1 MKYPRLKIAGF
12 TLLPVV
18 LAMSL
23 IAAIAFLLN
32 RDNGMNVNLVSKQ
45 MDADRARY
53 AAEAGLQAANA
64 KVQSLSCAGGF
75 PVIGVPITNNNFG
88 GASYSAYA
96 TTAAGNTTSLVSTG
110 TYNGT
115 SVTLTRNNIYVYQ
128 TTPNTY
134 TFQPDATTGMDTY
147 VDSTVTANYGAASTL
162 KLSDDKSML
171 FKFDLTAFPAG
182 SRPIFAKFSI
192 KQNGALLSS
201 SNFYRMTSDWVEGTG
216 ASSPIDGATWTSKN
230 GSTAW
235 ATSGGDYH
243 PAELNGTAV
252 INSFGS
258 WADFD
263 ATGLVA
269 SWLSGQYPNYGL
281 IVKSN
286 ANNSPTFISSD
297 SATAVDR
304 PKITFNYLVPC
315 GATGPADP
323 PPITNITLTPTAD
336 SFNDSGAV
344 QANNG
349 STNSLKLYYTI
360 ARENR
365 MLMQFDTSGIPAG
378 KTIQSA
384 TLRMYVSGVGSAT
397 TNAKSLWVNAINESW
412 IEGSSS
418 GSSKNCPTTP
428 TVGTSWNYKTGC
440 TNWAS
445 NLHPPFTPEAWIN
458 ETGMKTP
465 RTAHVVVAVNNKMY
479 AIGGQVATTGAAS
492 NAVEEYD
499 PVTKVWTT
507 KSNTNFTARSHAAA
521 AVMNGK
527 IYVFGGTTNGT
538 NPVTKNEMYD
548 PETNTWTTKRVMP
561 IAKMYL
567 AAATANGLVYAIG
580 GATSSTAAVN
590 TLHVYDPVSDTW
602 VAKTSMNT
610 KRAWLS
616 AQSVNGKIY
625 VFGGLSNISALTS
638 TSTAEYYDPATDKW
652 LDISAMPVTADSMSS
667 AVLGNKIYLISGY
680 QNGTLSKGV
689 RVYDTLSN
697 TYKTSVNIPAAVN
710 QPAAAAVNDKIYSMG
725 GDDATNVLAN
735 HYLYDPG
742 VPTPIA
748 IATDEATSNSPLAA
762 NFSSGWIKFDLKP
775 LVQEWV
781 DGVRPNNGLVLYT
794 EVADQFSINSK
805 ENSNNKPQLI
815 VTY

>member
-1 MKYPRLKIAGF
+1 MRLPHFKMAGF

-32 RDNGMNVNLVSKQ
+32 RDNGMNVNMIAKQ
-45 MDADRARY
+45 MDSDRARY

-64 KVQSLSCAGGF
+64 KVQTMSCTGGF
-75 PVIGVPITNNNFG
+75 PVIGTPVTNNNFG

-110 TYNGT
+110 TYNGA

-128 TTPNTY
+128 TIPNTY
-134 TFQPDATTGMDTY
+134 TLQPDATTGMDTY
-147 VDSTVTANYGAASTL
+147 VDSTITANYGVASTL
-162 KLSDDKSML
+162 KLSNDKNML

-182 SRPIFAKFSI
+182 SRPISAKFSI

-216 ASSPIDGATWTSKN
+216 ASSPLDGATWATKN
-230 GSTAW
+230 GSSAW

-243 PAELNGTAV
+243 PAELNSTAV

-263 ATGLVA
+263 ATDLMA
-269 SWLSGQYPNYGL
+269 SWLSGQYPNFGL

-297 SATAVDR
+297 SATVADR

-323 PPITNITLTPTAD
+323 PPITELTLTPTAD
-336 SFNDSGAV
+336 SFNDSGAPT
-344 QANNG
+344 ANNG
-349 STNSLKLYYTI
+349 GATAIKTYYTPT
-360 ARENR
+360 RENR
-365 MLMQFDTSGIPAG
+365 IVMQFNTSSIPTG
-378 KTIQSA
+378 SVIQSA
-384 TLRMYVSGVGSAT
+384 KLRVYVSAVGSAT
-397 TNAKSLWVNAINESW
+397 VNTKSIWANAINESW
-412 IEGSSS
+412 AEGTGNNTNKS
-418 GSSKNCPTTP
+418 CPVATA
-428 TVGTSWNYKTGC
+428 GTSWSYKTNC
-440 TNWAS
+440 TNWVS
-445 NLHPPFTPEAWIN
+445 NLHPPFTPEAWTS
-458 ETGMKTP
+458 ETVMKTP
-465 RTAHVVVAVNNKMY
+465 RTAHVTVAVNNKIY

-492 NAVEEYD
+492 NAVEEYN
-499 PVTKVWTT
+499 PITKVWTT

-521 AVMNGK
+521 TVHNGK
-527 IYVFGGTTNGT
+527 IYVLGGTTDGN

-548 PETNTWTTKRVMP
+548 PATDTWTNKKVLP

-567 AAATANGLVYAIG
+567 AAAEANGLIYAIG

-590 TLHVYDPVSDTW
+590 TLHAYDPVSDTW
-602 VAKTSMNT
+602 VAKANMGT
-610 KRAWLS
+610 KRAWPA

-638 TSTAEYYDPATDKW
+638 TSSAEYYDPATDKW
-652 LDISAMPVTADSMSS
+652 LARLAMTLTADSMAST
-667 AVLGNKIYLISGY
+667 VLGNKIYLISGY
-680 QNGTLSKGV
+680 QNGVLSKGV
-689 RVYDTLSN
+689 RAYDTLSN
-697 TYKTSVNIPAAVN
+697 TYKSLLNMPVAIN
-710 QPAAAAVNDKIYSMG
+710 QPAAVAINGKIYSSG
-725 GDDATNVLAN
+725 GDDASSVLSN
-735 HYLYDPG
+735 HYLYGPG
-742 VPTPIA
+742 IPTPV
-748 IATDEATSNSPLAA
+748 ATAADETTSTSPLAA
-762 NFSSGWIKFDLKP
+762 GFSSGWINFDLKP

-805 ENSNNKPQLI
+805 ENSSNKAQLI